1 MDKGAHFHKC
11 DFQVHSPR
19 DQRWSGA
26 TFGVAP
32 DQINSLTDEQKDEI
46 RANRIQFAK
55 EYLEKARNAGLHAIA
70 ITDHHDVLF
79 AKIIRN
85 VAELENAQY
94 ITNGTPD
101 LCITVFPGIEL
112 TLNTPICQCLILF
125 DSDLPDQ
132 QIDLA
137 LTMFGINSADEFAIK
152 TVPTERIST
161 EQIQHLTHLHKK
173 LDDST
178 LKGRYI
184 LLPNVNYNGTS
195 TLLRAGQHDHYK
207 KMPCVGGYVDG
218 DLSTE
223 TGWLN
228 KLNGGDVN
236 YGHKAIGI
244 ISTSD
249 NRYEDGREFGK
260 HFTWIKWAEPSAEAL
275 RQACLARQSR
285 ISQEEPV
292 VPQIFITKID
302 VTYSKFLGSFSIEF
316 NKQYNSLIGGR
327 GTGKSTILEYLRWG
341 LCDQINSASDPD
353 ELNDLE
359 RRRRNLIEKTLT
371 EFGAEVRI
379 TFTVNGIYHI
389 IKRNS
394 ATRETSLKIDDGEF
408 RTVSEGDIRN
418 LLPIQAYS
426 QKQLSSVGV
435 STDELKRFIQIP
447 IATGLANLDFQLFEN
462 ITNTQ
467 TEYQN
472 VIRKKEI
479 QAEVDRFSLEI
490 NSLVNQLGNLRRSL
504 TGISDADQI
513 IIGRKQIYDGEANLV
528 SNIQRELN
536 IVRGKIEELGQTIQI
551 YPQAIPVGTALVNSQ
566 LISDLDVARTRKL
579 DEVKTL
585 VRQLQES
592 LSGDSVAEL
601 QTLIGTWQQLK
612 SAFDADYEL
621 AKSRTTSNRQQLGE
635 IQRLEQRLAQIRES
649 VNERNARLV
658 DIGQPEQTLAVL
670 RNEYWQLFRDT
681 STLLNQEAVNF
692 TNLSKGLIS
701 IEVERNLD
709 TTLIKNE
716 LIKSLAGTR
725 INSEKIQTITD
736 GIKTSIDP
744 LEAWRIILTE
754 LQYLAETSDQEL
766 SINELRTIT
775 PKLIEYGLNEGN
787 LRRLIEVL
795 NPEIWLNLSTIKL
808 EFTPDFQYT
817 TNIEMGDKIPFS
829 SASAGQQATALLTV
843 LLNQP
848 GTPLIIDQPEED
860 IDNRAIDEIIKN
872 IWEAKKSRQLIFT
885 SHNANLVVNGDAELV
900 ICCDYRDTGNQTRG
914 YIKAEGAIDSSDV
927 RKEITSVMEGG
938 EKAFKLRKDKYGF

>member
-19 DQRWSGA
+19 DQRWSG
-26 TFGVAP
+26 TNFGVAP
-32 DQINSLTDEQKDEI
+32 DEVGTLTEDQKDEI

-55 EYLEKARNAGLHAIA
+55 EYLDKARNAGLHAIA

-85 VAELENAQY
+85 VADQENAQY
-94 ITNGTPD
+94 IANGTPE

-137 LTMFGINSADEFAIK
+137 LTMFGIDASNEFAMK

-161 EQIQHLTHLHKK
+161 EQIQNLTHLHKK
-173 LDDST
+173 FDDSA

-184 LLPNVNYNGTS
+184 LLPNVNYSGTS

-223 TGWLN
+223 SGWVN
-228 KLNGGDVN
+228 KLDGGDVN
-236 YGHKAIGI
+236 YGNKAVGI

-249 NRYEDGREFGK
+249 NRYEDGREFGNF
-260 HFTWIKWAEPSAEAL
+260 FTWIKWAEPSAEAL

-285 ISQEEPV
+285 ISQDEPV
-292 VPQIFITKID
+292 LPQIFVTKID

-359 RRRRNLIEKTLT
+359 RRRRNLIENTLSQ
-371 EFGAEVRI
+371 FNGEVRI

-394 ATRETSLKIDDGEF
+394 ATRETALKIDDGEF
-408 RTVSEGDIRN
+408 RTVAESDIRS

-447 IATGLANLDFQLFEN
+447 VATGLANLDFQLSEN

-479 QAEVDRFSLEI
+479 QSEVDRFSLEI
-490 NSLVNQLGNLRRSL
+490 NSITNQLESLRRSL
-504 TGISDADQI
+504 RGISSADQI
-513 IIGRKQIYDGEANLV
+513 TIDQKQIYDGEANIV

-536 IVRGKIEELGQTIQI
+536 TVRGKIEEMEQTIQI
-551 YPQAIPVGTALVNSQ
+551 YPQALPPGIT
-566 LISDLDVARTRKL
+566 LINGELIGELDAARTRKL

-585 VRQLQES
+585 VRQLRET
-592 LSGDSVAEL
+592 LSGDNAAEL
-601 QTLIGTWQQLK
+601 RNLLGTWQHIKL
-612 SAFDADYEL
+612 AFDAEYEL
-621 AKSRTTSNRQQLGE
+621 AKSRTTSNRQQLDE
-635 IQRLEQRLAQIRES
+635 IQRLEQRLSQIREN

-658 DIGQPEQTLAVL
+658 DLGQPEQVLAVL
-670 RNEYWQLFRDT
+670 RTDYWQLFRDT
-681 STLLNQEAVNF
+681 SALLTQEAVRF
-692 TNLSKGLIS
+692 SNLSNGLIS
-701 IEVERNLD
+701 VEVERNLD
-709 TTLIKNE
+709 TTLLKNE
-716 LIKSLAGTR
+716 LTKALVGTR
-725 INSEKIQTITD
+725 INSEKIQTIAD
-736 GIKTSIDP
+736 GIKASDDP
-744 LEAWRIILTE
+744 LESWKGILTE
-754 LQYLAETSDQEL
+754 LQYLAEANNQEL
-766 SINELRTIT
+766 TINELRPTT

-787 LRRLIEVL
+787 LRKLIEVL
-795 NPEIWLNLSTIKL
+795 NPEVWLNLSILKL
-808 EFTPDFQYT
+808 EFTPDFKYT
-817 TNIEMGDKIPFS
+817 TNVEMGDKIPFS

-900 ICCDYRDTGNQTRG
+900 VCCDYRDTGNQTRG
-914 YIKAEGAIDSSDV
+914 HIKAEGAIDSSAV
-927 RKEITSVMEGG
+927 RKEITLVMEGG